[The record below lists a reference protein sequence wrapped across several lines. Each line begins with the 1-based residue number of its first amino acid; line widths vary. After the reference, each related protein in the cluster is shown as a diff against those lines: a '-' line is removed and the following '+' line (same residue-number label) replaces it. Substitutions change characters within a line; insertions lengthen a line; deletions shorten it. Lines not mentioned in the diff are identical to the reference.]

1 MAKNV
6 CVKYIPLVTQGRY
19 YRGGKD
25 NNASFT
31 A

>member
-19 YRGGKD
+19 YRGKD